1 MISLPSELHPILEQL
16 NAHHI
21 TPIVVGGYVRDALLN
36 LHSKDIDIELYNLP
50 SLEVLEQILK
60 PFGKLNLVGKS
71 FGVIKLRIKELEI
84 DFSPPRTESKHTA
97 GHKGFEMSFD
107 HALDFPTASRRRDFT
122 INAIGYN
129 PLTKTLLDPYGGCD
143 DLSAKRLMCVD
154 EKTFIEDPL
163 RPLRAVQFAARFDL
177 SCDPVLLALCKEMI
191 LNGALAELPKERIF
205 EEFKKLF
212 LLSPKPSVG
221 MELLREMG
229 ALSFFSPLDLFE
241 HTPQDRLSHP
251 EGNVWTHTL
260 MALDVMATLR
270 TGDAKR
276 DLTRMFAVL
285 LHDCA
290 KPITTVIT
298 NGEINAPKHAK
309 AGVAVAKVFLEKIT
323 DEHALKEDVL
333 PLIRYHGKVRK
344 LYENNASIPDILH
357 LSTRVTIEELIL
369 VSEADFLGRE
379 FGGGRPKCFSAGQ
392 WLYSQAKE
400 LGVLRSPPKPLLM
413 GRNLIALGLT
423 SSKAFKEILNN
434 AYEAQ
439 INQQFFTEEEALEWL
454 KKHLVTAL

>member
-1 MISLPSELHPILEQL
+1 MISLPPELHPILEQL

-50 SLEVLEQILK
+50 SLEELEQILK

-107 HALDFPTASRRRDFT
+107 CVLDFQTASRRRDFT

-129 PLTKTLLDPYGGCD
+129 TLTKTLLDPYGGCD
-143 DLSAKRLMCVD
+143 DLRDKRLMCVD

-163 RPLRAVQFAARFDL
+163 RPLRAIQFAARFDL
-177 SCDPVLLALCKEMI
+177 TCDPVLLALCKEMI
-191 LNGALAELPKERIF
+191 SSGALEELPKERIF

-212 LLSPKPSVG
+212 LLSPKPSIG
-221 MELLREMG
+221 MELLRKMG
-229 ALSFFSPLDLFE
+229 ALPFFSPLDLFE

-251 EGNVWTHTL
+251 EGNVWIHTL
-260 MALDVMATLR
+260 MTLDVMATLR
-270 TGDAKR
+270 TGNPKH
-276 DLTRMFAVL
+276 DLTRMFVML

-290 KPITTVIT
+290 KPITTIIT

-309 AGVAVAKVFLEKIT
+309 AGVEVAKIFLEKIT
-323 DEHALKEDVL
+323 NEHALKEDVL

-357 LSTRVTIEELIL
+357 LSTRVSIEELIL
-369 VSEADFLGRE
+369 VSKADFLGRA
-379 FGGGRPKCFSAGQ
+379 FSSGRPTCFTAGE

-400 LGVLRSPPKPLLM
+400 LGVLRSPPKPLIM
-413 GRNLIALGLT
+413 GRDLIALGLT
-423 SSKAFKEILNN
+423 PSKAFKLILENS
-434 AYEAQ
+434 YKAQ
-439 INQQFFTEEEALEWL
+439 LNQQFFTEDGALKWL